1 MMFLSCCV
9 GSIWGDNVNHAA
21 QADMANRELQLLVAK
36 LPVCRDSTYYY
47 SLIEKIVEKS
57 IECDSLDCQPN
68 AKGKVKP
75 RYRHTNSSVVGK
87 LRRKLVDGGIYYQG
101 KDTVRGLA
109 LLQLYIDTQHHPLFD
124 KSKQEIGLAALCA
137 GKMAYGIKDYSK
149 AEHMADLALQHIE
162 TAKDAAQL
170 KIYCMKMLMY
180 YSDKG
185 LADELAHFVDHELEN
200 APRNKML
207 WALKGERHMQLH
219 QWDTAI
225 DAFKCAIA
233 QDSLFLPAIYNV
245 GICYTSKAIQLSDKH
260 KDDKN
265 KVQIDSINA
274 LLEEGRVYLE
284 RAKELDPARH
294 TVDWAPPLYQ
304 IYYALN
310 DKRAENIKKL
320 IKY

>member
-1 MMFLSCCV
+1 MKTEKDAV
-9 GSIWGDNVNHAA
+9 IYIN
-21 QADMANRELQLLVAK
+21 
-36 LPVCRDSTYYY
+36 
-47 SLIEKIVEKS
+47 SL
-57 IECDSLDCQPN
+57 
-68 AKGKVKP
+68 
-75 RYRHTNSSVVGK
+75 
-87 LRRKLVDGGIYYQG
+87 
-101 KDTVRGLA
+101 LA
-109 LLQLYIDTQHHPLFD
+109 LH
-124 KSKQEIGLAALCA
+124 E
-137 GKMAYGIKDYSK
+137 KDRSNQNYV
-149 AEHMADLALQHIE
+149 ELIIQ
-162 TAKDAAQL
+162 
-170 KIYCMKMLMY
+170 Y

-200 APRNKML
+200 SPRNKML

-219 QWDTAI
+219 QWETAI

-260 KDDKN
+260 KEDKD
-265 KVQIDSINA
+265 KVQIDSINS
-274 LLEEGRVYLE
+274 LLEEGKVYLE